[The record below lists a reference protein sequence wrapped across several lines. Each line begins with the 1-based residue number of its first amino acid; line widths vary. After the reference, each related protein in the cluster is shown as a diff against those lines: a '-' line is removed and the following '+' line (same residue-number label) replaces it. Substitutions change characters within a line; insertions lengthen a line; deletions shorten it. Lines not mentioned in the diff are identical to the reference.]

1 MASEL
6 EENADL
12 SRLLPGRLGLVVRL
26 HCQTGTRPAI
36 LDALHSYADRLFE
49 EPGTEAF
56 VISLD
61 PSSGD
66 TVWLFEWF
74 KDSDAWEEHR
84 RAPAFVDLMESLSDR
99 LSEPPGLLR
108 LDPLRLNLSKVLLT
122 PSQDGTF

>member
-1 MASEL
+1 MAPDPS
-6 EENADL
+6 DDPDV

-26 HCQTGTRPAI
+26 HCQSGNRPAI
-36 LDALHSYADRLFE
+36 LDALHTYADRLDE

-74 KDSDAWEEHR
+74 KDSEAWEEHR
-84 RAPAFVDLMESLSDR
+84 RAPAFVDLMESMGDR

-108 LDPLRLNLSKVLLT
+108 LDPLRMNLSQTLLT